1 MSFKLFINPLNS
13 DVKEYFEHK
22 RITDNQHNGDSGID
36 LVIPKDISIEPH
48 KTKLVNLGMKAAM
61 YEYNSNWMYL
71 VACFLF
77 CMVLTKGNLL
87 MSSLIILPL
96 LLNADFM
103 PYKNV
108 SWWLHPRSSI
118 SKTPLILH
126 NSSGLIDKG
135 YRGELLA
142 AFHNISNEPYTITA
156 GTRLVQAV
164 SSNISQPITFGLTKT
179 LDFTTRGEGGF
190 GSTGA

>member
-1 MSFKLFINPLNS
+1 MSFKLFISPLNS
-13 DVKEYFEHK
+13 DVKEYFTHK
-22 RITDNQHNGDSGID
+22 SITDNQHNGDSGID
-36 LVIPKDISIEPH
+36 LIIPYDVTIEPH

-61 YEYNSNWMYL
+61 YEYNANWIYIL
-71 VACFLF
+71 SGFLF
-77 CMVLTKGNLL
+77 CIVLKKNNLIL
-87 MSSLIILPL
+87 LSLILLPI
-96 LLNADFM
+96 LLNINFM

-142 AFHNISNEPYTITA
+142 SFHNISNDEYTIKA
-156 GTRLVQAV
+156 GTRLIQAV
-164 SSNISQPITFGLTKT
+164 ASNISKNISFKLTDT
-179 LDFTTRGEGGF
+179 LDSTTRGENGF